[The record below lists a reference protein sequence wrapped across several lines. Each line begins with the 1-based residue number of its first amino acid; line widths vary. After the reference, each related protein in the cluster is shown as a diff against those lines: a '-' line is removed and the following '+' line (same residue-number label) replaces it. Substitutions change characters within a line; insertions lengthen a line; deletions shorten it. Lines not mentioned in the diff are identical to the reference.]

1 MALGVYCQLTLV
13 ASSRMCFEVNADGR
27 HAVSTL
33 HAVPTGLCKALD
45 HLSETRSAIV
55 VSNRNF
61 PTQDAVVPEPGEL
74 ACYEL
79 ACYEAVFRR
88 ASLWNRLLT

>member
-33 HAVPTGLCKALD
+33 HAGCLLGYVK
-45 HLSETRSAIV
+45 RSI
-55 VSNRNF
+55 
-61 PTQDAVVPEPGEL
+61 T
-74 ACYEL
+74 
-79 ACYEAVFRR
+79 
-88 ASLWNRLLT
+88 